1 MNFILS
7 THLLGFFIGRGWVRM
22 PLIAG
27 GELWIHVLGRF
38 FGGRWRMLASIPP
51 SDGRASRG
59 GGRLGAEQLFCGAE
73 CVGNLPNARC
83 QIFGGIPC
91 FLFGFCFVV
100 VAVRTVGR
108 LLCGSGVAYRHWHR
122 VVVVAMHRRFFSF
135 FSHFLLPQWR
145 RKESDVTRRKKR
157 KKEEEENPTKKT
169 FYFGQRRILRILLTV
184 CQFD

>member
-59 GGRLGAEQLFCGAE
+59 GGEAGGRAIVLWCRVCGKPAQREVPNFRWNSLFSFWFLFCRCCGPNCWEAPVWKW
-73 CVGNLPNARC
+73 CRVSSLAQGGGGGNAS
-83 QIFGGIPC
+83 
-91 FLFGFCFVV
+91 
-100 VAVRTVGR
+100 A
-108 LLCGSGVAYRHWHR
+108 
-122 VVVVAMHRRFFSF
+122 FFF
-135 FSHFLLPQWR
+135 FFFPFFIATM
-145 RKESDVTRRKKR
+145 EKKR
-157 KKEEEENPTKKT
+157 K
-169 FYFGQRRILRILLTV
+169 
-184 CQFD
+184 